1 MRHIVYKPALY
12 FLNRMTYLKKII
24 LVGLI
29 LISSIGVIMYLLNS
43 ELNRSIDF
51 NSKEIKGIEHI
62 VPIRGLMEEIQRYR
76 TVTYVLDNGDASMK
90 KQTNAIN
97 DRVEQNI
104 QKVDAVVQKLGKD
117 MNSTDKWQNL
127 KQEWRNY
134 KNVEANLQPQE
145 KFDRLTLILA
155 KLISLNSDVGD
166 ASNLIL
172 DQALDSYY
180 IMDAVIGKLPSITDA
195 ISHSQSI
202 INNVK
207 TKGVLSLEEKN
218 NLLTLSAEMKVNMDA
233 MNTGISVA
241 YNKNSGINPALNTAL
256 SKLTTTTTEYY
267 KNINNLILDSG
278 DITKAVSFLDSASL
292 AYDTAYQVY
301 DLSTP
306 ELSKI
311 IKARVDYYQQRQQ
324 LSIFGTLIGVALS
337 TYLFLAVAYSI
348 RETIKKIKISTG
360 LLANGDL
367 TAKVELPGR
376 DEMQSIAHSF
386 NQLADSFRK
395 MITDIYQAAMRLN
408 HSSNDLIKISNDMTD
423 YHQEIDEMNRKTGI
437 VSGAVEQITVRI
449 SDTAAGTLSTNENMK
464 SIFQAIEGMSA
475 SMGTLAAASQQV
487 SSSSEEVSHMV
498 DQISSSIHTVSR
510 SSQDV
515 SFSVNNVAT
524 AVKEINLS
532 LNEISR
538 NCERSMH
545 ITHNAERRAN
555 DTKEIIEKLNFS
567 SKQIGKIVNVI
578 NEIAEQTNML
588 ALNAAI
594 EAAGAGEAGR
604 GFAVVANEVKE
615 LAKQTAEATDEISQQ
630 IEAMQQNMTS
640 AVLAVDTIADVVTEI
655 TSISNNIASA
665 VTEQSSSTSEISTA
679 VATAAIEVNLIS
691 REISEIAANSVQV
704 SSGVSE
710 SSKGVLEIAHT
721 TSNLSI
727 IASDVAVK
735 TEAASVQ
742 INLVAQSSTE
752 ISNKAIEISNNV
764 NEIVQT
770 STDSFSGAEETA
782 KTAKELAEMA
792 KEMGILVQQFQI

>member
-1 MRHIVYKPALY
+1 M
-12 FLNRMTYLKKII
+12 
-24 LVGLI
+24 
-29 LISSIGVIMYLLNS
+29 
-43 ELNRSIDF
+43 
-51 NSKEIKGIEHI
+51 
-62 VPIRGLMEEIQRYR
+62 
-76 TVTYVLDNGDASMK
+76 
-90 KQTNAIN
+90 
-97 DRVEQNI
+97 
-104 QKVDAVVQKLGKD
+104 
-117 MNSTDKWQNL
+117 
-127 KQEWRNY
+127 
-134 KNVEANLQPQE
+134 
-145 KFDRLTLILA
+145 
-155 KLISLNSDVGD
+155 SLNSDVGD

-180 IMDAVIGKLPSITDA
+180 IMDAVISKLPSITDA
-195 ISHSQSI
+195 ISQSQSI
-202 INNVK
+202 MNLIK
-207 TKGVLSLEEKN
+207 TKGVLTLEEKN
-218 NLLTLSAEMKVNMDA
+218 MLLTLSAEIKVNMDA

-241 YNKNSGINPALNTAL
+241 YNMNSGINPALNTTLNKL
-256 SKLTTTTTEYY
+256 STSTTEYY
-267 KNINNLILDSG
+267 KNINNLILNSG
-278 DITKAVSFLDSASL
+278 DISKAISFMDYASL

-306 ELSKI
+306 ELNKI
-311 IKARVDYYQQRQQ
+311 IKARVDYYQQRQR
-324 LSIFGTLIGVALS
+324 LSIFGTLLGVLIS
-337 TYLFLAVAYSI
+337 TYLFLAVAHSI
-348 RETIKKIKISTG
+348 RETIKKIKISTE

-367 TAKVELPGR
+367 TAHVELAGR

-408 HSSNDLIKISNDMTD
+408 HSSDDLIKISNNMTD
-423 YHQEIDEMNRKTGI
+423 YHNEMDEMNRKTGI
-437 VSGAVEQITVRI
+437 VSSAVEQITIRI
-449 SDTAAGTLSTNENMK
+449 SDTAVGTSNTNENMK
-464 SIFQAIEGMSA
+464 SIFQAIEGMST
-475 SMGTLAAASQQV
+475 SMGTLAAASEQV

-510 SSQDV
+510 SSKDV
-515 SFSVNNVAT
+515 SNSVNNVAT

-545 ITHNAERRAN
+545 ITHNAERRA
-555 DTKEIIEKLNFS
+555 DETKEIIEKLNYS

-630 IEAMQQNMTS
+630 IEAMQLNMNN
-640 AVLAVDTIADVVTEI
+640 AVKAVDTIADVVTEI

-679 VATAAIEVNLIS
+679 VATAAIEVNSIS
-691 REISEIAANSVQV
+691 REIGEIAANSVQV

-710 SSKGVLEIAHT
+710 SSKGVLEIANT
-721 TSNLSI
+721 TSYLSL
-727 IASDVAVK
+727 IASDVAAK

-742 INLVAQSSTE
+742 INLVAQSSAE
-752 ISNKAIEISNNV
+752 ISHRAVEISHNV

-792 KEMGILVQQFQI
+792 KEMGILVQQFQL